1 MSIYGSLHKLI
12 ESIDETNYDIFN
24 NNNNNNNNNF
34 KYQKYISDYKQNNNK
49 KNIDDREKNLKNKNT
64 DKKKIYLRTK
74 FINTNKYN
82 LLYKY
87 TERNLYKNI
96 NNPFNNICSI
106 SQKTFSDND
115 IIIKIKTCKHIFIEE
130 EFLKWHNLHNTCPL
144 CRSCIY
150 K

>member
-12 ESIDETNYDIFN
+12 ESIDETNYDTF
-24 NNNNNNNNNF
+24 NNNNNNNF
-34 KYQKYISDYKQNNNK
+34 KYQKYISEYQQNNN
-49 KNIDDREKNLKNKNT
+49 KNIDDREKIFKNKN
-64 DKKKIYLRTK
+64 KKKIYLRTN
-74 FINTNKYN
+74 FINNNKHN

-106 SQKTFSDND
+106 SQKRFSDSD
-115 IIIKIKTCKHIFIEE
+115 IVIKINSCKHIFIEE
-130 EFLKWHNLHNTCPL
+130 EFLKWYNLHNTCPL
-144 CRSCIY
+144 CSSCIY